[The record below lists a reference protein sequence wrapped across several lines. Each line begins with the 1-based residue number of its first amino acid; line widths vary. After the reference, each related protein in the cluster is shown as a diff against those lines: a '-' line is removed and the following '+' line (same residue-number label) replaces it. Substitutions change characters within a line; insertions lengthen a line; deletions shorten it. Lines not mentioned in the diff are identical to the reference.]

1 MAEDVAE
8 SDAMGLPGDSGRD
21 NGTMPT
27 AAGAERAVLVGVD
40 LRKTGAPHPGS
51 RVEATSP

>member
-1 MAEDVAE
+1 MADDVAE

-40 LRKTGAPHPGS
+40 LRKTGDTWRIGD
-51 RVEATSP
+51 